1 MSLLNF
7 EPSGPMPKGEKKSLK
22 IFLGISLLVGTIA
35 LGSTLAASINLND
48 SGPVEFGQGVTQT
61 VACDSDGITLTPY
74 STFSNDSQY
83 ADFYFSSLE
92 VAGVSS
98 NCSGVTFKLRA
109 YMNGDSN
116 PLMWPSDPNGDSFEF
131 GFTASGDWNSVDS
144 CMDLF
149 DWETTSSTN
158 NSVVIDWS
166 SCVPDEAA
174 LAGQVDRITVETSNS
189 SSSDVFPVVY
199 ELGDVGPGGGLIFY
213 KDEIGFT
220 CGPDMNMSCNYLEAA
235 PNTWSN
241 DTSDGSSIWCS
252 TETAVGG
259 TSSAIGWGHKNTEL
273 ISGTCAGA
281 TVATQIIS
289 TTIGGESDWFIPSQ
303 NEAVEFYNQRALFTG
318 VYSLSGD
325 EVNTDPARYL
335 TSTQEP
341 TFLPAVHFLYVKWI
355 DGTAEYGAKTAFWSF
370 RPIRAF

>member
-1 MSLLNF
+1 MLNF
-7 EPSGPMPKGEKKSLK
+7 DSSGPMPKGEKKSLK
-22 IFLGISLLVGTIA
+22 IFLGIGALVGSIA
-35 LGSTLAASINLND
+35 LGSTLAASINLNGG
-48 SGPVEFGQGVTQT
+48 GPVEFGQGVTQT

-92 VAGVSS
+92 VSGVSS
-98 NCSGVTFKLRA
+98 DCSEVTFKLRA
-109 YMNGDSN
+109 YMNGDNN
-116 PLMWPSDPNGDSFEF
+116 PLTWPSDPDGEFFEF
-131 GFTASGDWNSVDS
+131 GFIALEDWNPVNMS
-144 CMDLF
+144 CMDLS
-149 DWETTSSTN
+149 DQETTSATN
-158 NSVVIDWS
+158 NSVLIDWS
-166 SCVPDEAA
+166 SCVPFGAA
-174 LAGQVDRITVETSNS
+174 LAGQVDRITVETSDGSWNDS
-189 SSSDVFPVVY
+189 SPVGY
-199 ELGDVGPGGGLIFY
+199 QLGEVGPGGGLIFY

-220 CGPDMNMSCNYLEAA
+220 CGPDMDMSCNYLEAA

-252 TETAVGG
+252 TETAVSG

-289 TTIGGESDWFIPSQ
+289 TTIGGESDWFIPSE
-303 NEAVEFYNQRALFTG
+303 NEALEFYNQRALFTG
-318 VYSLSGD
+318 LYSLSGD
-325 EVNTDPARYL
+325 EVNSDPTRYL

-341 TFLPAVHFLYVKWI
+341 TFFPAVHFLYVKWI
-355 DGTAEYGAKTAFWSF
+355 DGTSAIGTKTAFWSF